1 MRIVYIANVF
11 PYPPVSGHRIRNYH
25 LLRYLGAKHELN
37 LFLLLPEFP
46 SATELTGLGGFCSSI
61 RCYPQMHTG
70 ALDRPGLAIRY
81 LLEGR
86 PPEFRSYYNVE
97 MMHDL
102 QAFFD
107 DHQVDIVQIEDPC
120 MAQYI
125 EAIPTVKHI
134 KKVLT
139 FHDINFR
146 KFDRISRLETQLK
159 RRLRLRLHSAILR
172 RWEPRYAG
180 RFDLCVT
187 MSDIDKDL
195 LKEMNPALHV
205 KTVPNGVDTKSLTFN
220 QKSSWGREL
229 IYVGN
234 MDYRPN
240 IDAVLFFC
248 KEVLPLLVQMDDRFH
263 FTIVG
268 INPRQEVVDLESDH
282 VTVTGMVADVVPW
295 YAKSDICVVPLRAG
309 GGTRLKILEAMAL
322 GCPVVST
329 AVGAEGLDLEDGR
342 HILIADDPSS
352 FVRQIFGLLQNEEV
366 RQRMILSAR
375 QQVEN
380 VYDWEM
386 IAGSLNSLY
395 QEMTEKTD
403 E

>member
-1 MRIVYIANVF
+1 
-11 PYPPVSGHRIRNYH
+11 
-25 LLRYLGAKHELN
+25 
-37 LFLLLPEFP
+37 
-46 SATELTGLGGFCSSI
+46 
-61 RCYPQMHTG
+61 
-70 ALDRPGLAIRY
+70 
-81 LLEGR
+81 
-86 PPEFRSYYNVE
+86 
-97 MMHDL
+97 
-102 QAFFD
+102 
-107 DHQVDIVQIEDPC
+107 

-195 LKEMNPALHV
+195 LEEMNPALHV

-220 QKSSWGREL
+220 PNSSGGRGL